1 MNKLLQVSNKVLDTI
16 VNTPLIVILT
26 CVLAAILVFI
36 VVGSIKLYQAKKKK
50 KNKE

>member
-16 VNTPLIVILT
+16 VNTPFIVILT
-26 CVLAAILVFI
+26 CVLAAILVLV